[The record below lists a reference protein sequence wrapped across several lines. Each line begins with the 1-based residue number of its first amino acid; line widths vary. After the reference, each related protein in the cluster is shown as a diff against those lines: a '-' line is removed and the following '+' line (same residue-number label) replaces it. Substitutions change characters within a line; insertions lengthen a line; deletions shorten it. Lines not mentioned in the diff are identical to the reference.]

1 MRAMPGGSMRAVPFA
16 VLVLATDEAYVIAA
30 EAMATLGLAALR
42 PLSAATF
49 ILMQPAR
56 AFENLDECGDDSR
69 SFNYKSTPEK
79 SSFSFETIAST
90 LDNKVGVSLVQR
102 ASRAM
107 TGRCGYTRRRLSD
120 D

>member
-1 MRAMPGGSMRAVPFA
+1 MGAMPGGSMRAVPFA